1 MTAKSKRKN
10 IKPHL
15 YFVIMAGGRG
25 TRFWPRSRT
34 KRPKQLLDIVGPK
47 SILEQTI
54 DRLLPFTDWEHIFVV
69 TEISQAEAIKELLP
83 DLPETGLI
91 VEPLGRNTAPCIGL
105 AALILE
111 RIDPAATMAVLPA
124 DHYISQIPAFQETLL
139 AATQTAQSR
148 DYLVTLGIRPTFP
161 ETGYGYLERGK
172 QLMDVNGHKV
182 WEVKAFHE
190 KPDRPKA
197 EAMLKTGRFFWN
209 SGMFVWTVSAI
220 LEQMAR
226 LTPAM
231 YGELIKLK
239 KFLGTPGWE
248 EALRSGYEAM
258 ENVSIDYA
266 VMERADKV
274 LMLAGDFGW
283 NDVGSW
289 EAVYQLEPK
298 DEQGNCLEGPVL
310 ILDSRGCLVHSPQK
324 TVGLIGM
331 KDLIVV
337 DTPDALLICPRERA
351 QEVKKIVELLEAQGK
366 LELL

>member
-1 MTAKSKRKN
+1 MNAS
-10 IKPHL
+10 L

-34 KRPKQLLDIVGPK
+34 KRPKQLLDIVGSK

-54 DRLLPFTDWEHIFVV
+54 DRLLPFTDWEHIFIV
-69 TEISQAEAIKELLP
+69 TEISQAQAIRNLLP
-83 DLPETGLI
+83 GLPETQLI

-111 RIDPAATMAVLPA
+111 DIDPGATMAVLPA
-124 DHYISQIPAFQETLL
+124 DHYISQVPAFQETLL
-139 AATQTAQSR
+139 AAARTAQSGNF
-148 DYLVTLGIRPTFP
+148 LVTLGITPTFP
-161 ETGYGYLERGK
+161 ETGYGYLERGAK
-172 QLMDVNGHKV
+172 VLEVDGHEV

-190 KPDRPKA
+190 KPDRAKA

-220 LEQMAR
+220 MEQMAR

-231 YGELIKLK
+231 HGELIKLK
-239 KFLGTPGWE
+239 KCLGTPDWE
-248 EALRSGYEAM
+248 EILKAGYEAM

-266 VMERADKV
+266 VMEKAEKV
-274 LMLAGDFGW
+274 VMLAGDFGW

-289 EAVYQLEPK
+289 EAVYQLQPK
-298 DEQGNCLEGPVL
+298 DEHGNCLTGPVL
-310 ILDSRGCLVHSPQK
+310 VLDSQGCLIHSPQK
-324 TVGLIGM
+324 AVGLIGM
-331 KDLIVV
+331 KDLVVV
-337 DTPDALLICPRERA
+337 DTPDALLICPRDRA
-351 QEVKKIVELLEAQGK
+351 QEVKKIVEMLEAQGK

>member
-1 MTAKSKRKN
+1 MKS
-10 IKPHL
+10 PL

-54 DRLLPFTDWEHIFVV
+54 DRLLPFTDWEHIFIV
-69 TEISQAEAIKELLP
+69 TEISQAEAIKDLLP
-83 DLPETGLI
+83 ELPKTRLI

-111 RIDPAATMAVLPA
+111 RIDPAATMVVLPA
-124 DHYISQIPAFQETLL
+124 DHYISRISDFQETLV
-139 AATQTAQSR
+139 AAAQAALSGNF
-148 DYLVTLGIRPTFP
+148 LITLGITPTFP
-161 ETGYGYLERGK
+161 ETGYGYLERGVK
-172 QLMDVNGHKV
+172 VSEINGHDV

-209 SGMFVWTVSAI
+209 SGMFIWTVSAI
-220 LEQMAR
+220 LEQMSR
-226 LTPAM
+226 LAPAM
-231 YGELIKLK
+231 FAELKKLK
-239 KFLGTPGWE
+239 IFLGTPGWE
-248 EALRSGYEAM
+248 EALMAGYEAM

-266 VMERADKV
+266 VMEKAEKV

-289 EAVYQLEPK
+289 EAVYQLESK
-298 DEQGNCLEGPVL
+298 DEQGNCLTGPVL

-324 TVGLIGM
+324 AVGLIGM

-337 DTPDALLICPRERA
+337 DTPDALLICPRDRA
-351 QEVKKIVELLEAQGK
+351 QEVKKIVEMLEAQGK

>member
-1 MTAKSKRKN
+1 MDSSL
-10 IKPHL
+10 H
-15 YFVIMAGGRG
+15 FVIMAGGRG
-25 TRFWPRSRT
+25 TRFWPRSRA
-34 KRPKQLLDIVGPK
+34 KRPKQLLDIVGSK
-47 SILEQTI
+47 SILEQTL
-54 DRLLPFTDWEHIFVV
+54 DRLLPLTDWDHIWVV
-69 TEISQAEAIKELLP
+69 TEISQAEPIKELLP
-83 DLPETGLI
+83 ELPESRLI
-91 VEPLGRNTAPCIGL
+91 IEPLGRNTAPCIGL

-111 RIDPAATMAVLPA
+111 KTDPAAVMAVLPA

-139 AATQTAQSR
+139 AAVRTARSG
-148 DYLVTLGIRPTFP
+148 DHLVTLGIKPTFP
-161 ETGYGYLERGK
+161 ETGFGYLERGK
-172 QLMDVNGHKV
+172 PLMDINGHTV

-190 KPDRPKA
+190 KPDRSRA
-197 EAMLKTGRFFWN
+197 ELMLKTGLFFWN

-220 LEQMAR
+220 REQMAR

-231 YGELIKLK
+231 HEELLKLK
-239 KFLGTPGWE
+239 KYLDTPGWE
-248 EALRSGYEAM
+248 EALRAGYEAM

-298 DEQGNCLEGPVL
+298 DERGNYLEGPVL
-310 ILDSRGCLVHSPQK
+310 ILDSQGCLVHSPQK

-351 QEVKKIVELLEAQGK
+351 QEVKKIVEMLEAQGK
-366 LELL
+366 IELL

>member
-1 MTAKSKRKN
+1 MDTS
-10 IKPHL
+10 L
-15 YFVIMAGGRG
+15 YFVVMAGGRG

-34 KRPKQLLDIVGPK
+34 KRPKQLLDIVGSK

-54 DRLLPFTDWEHIFVV
+54 DRLLPITDWEHILVV
-69 TEISQAEAIKELLP
+69 TEASQAEAVKELLP
-83 DLPETGLI
+83 DLPKTRLI

-105 AALILE
+105 AAIILE
-111 RIDPAATMAVLPA
+111 QIDPSAVMAVLPA
-124 DHYISQIPAFQETLL
+124 DHHISQVPSFQETLL
-139 AATQTAQSR
+139 AAAQTSR
-148 DYLVTLGIRPTFP
+148 TEEYLITLGILPTFP
-161 ETGYGYLERGK
+161 ETGYGYLEQGK
-172 QLMDVNGHKV
+172 KITEINGHGV

-197 EAMLKTGRFFWN
+197 EAMLSTGRFFWN

-220 LEQMAR
+220 LNQIAR

-231 YGELIKLK
+231 YEELIKLK
-239 KFLGTPGWE
+239 KFLGTPQWE
-248 EALRSGYEAM
+248 EALKAGYEAM
-258 ENVSIDYA
+258 ENISIDFA

-289 EAVYQLEPK
+289 EAVYQLQPK
-298 DEQGNCLEGPVL
+298 DEQGNFLYGPV
-310 ILDSRGCLVHSPQK
+310 IVLDSQGCLVHSPQK
-324 TVGLIGM
+324 AVGLIGM

-337 DTPDALLICPRERA
+337 DTPDAILICPRERA

-366 LELL
+366 RELL

>member
-1 MTAKSKRKN
+1 MNNS
-10 IKPHL
+10 L

-34 KRPKQLLDIVGPK
+34 KRPKQLLDIVGLK

-54 DRLLPFTDWEHIFVV
+54 DRLLPLTDWEHIFVV

-83 DLPETGLI
+83 DLPETRLI

-111 RIDPAATMAVLPA
+111 RIDPASTMVVLPA
-124 DHYISQIPAFQETLL
+124 DHYISQIPVFQEILL
-139 AATQTAQSR
+139 AAAQTAQSG
-148 DYLVTLGIRPTFP
+148 DFLITLGIIPTFP
-161 ETGYGYLERGK
+161 ETGYGYLERGGK
-172 QLMDVNGHKV
+172 VLEVNGHEV
-182 WEVKAFHE
+182 WEVRAFHE
-190 KPDRPKA
+190 KPDRSRA

-220 LEQMAR
+220 LDQMAR

-239 KFLGTPGWE
+239 NFLGTPEWE
-248 EALRSGYEAM
+248 GSLRNGYEAM

-266 VMERADKV
+266 IMERADKV

-298 DEQGNCLEGPVL
+298 DEQGNCLEGQVL
-310 ILDSRGCLVHSPQK
+310 ILDSQGCLVLSPQK
-324 TVGLIGM
+324 AVGLIGM

>member
-1 MTAKSKRKN
+1 MNNS
-10 IKPHL
+10 IF
-15 YFVIMAGGRG
+15 FVIMAGGRG

-69 TEISQAEAIKELLP
+69 TEISQAEAIKNLLP
-83 DLPETGLI
+83 ELPETRLI

-111 RIDPAATMAVLPA
+111 GINPSATMVVLPA

-139 AATQTAQSR
+139 AAAQTAQSE
-148 DYLVTLGIRPTFP
+148 DFLITLGITPTFP

-172 QLMDVNGHKV
+172 KVLEVDGHEV

-197 EAMLKTGRFFWN
+197 EVMLKTGRFFWN

-220 LEQMAR
+220 LEQMSR

-239 KFLGTPGWE
+239 NFLGTPDWE
-248 EALRSGYEAM
+248 ESLRNGYEAM

-266 VMERADKV
+266 VMEKADKV

-289 EAVYQLEPK
+289 EAVYQLELK
-298 DEQGNCLEGPVL
+298 DEQGNCLEGQVL
-310 ILDSRGCLVHSPQK
+310 ILDSQGCLVHSPQK
-324 TVGLIGM
+324 AVGLIGM

-351 QEVKKIVELLEAQGK
+351 QEVKKIVEMLEAQGK

>member
-1 MTAKSKRKN
+1 MKS
-10 IKPHL
+10 PL

-34 KRPKQLLDIVGPK
+34 KRPKQLLDIIGPK

-54 DRLLPFTDWEHIFVV
+54 DRLLPLTDWEHIFVV
-69 TEISQAEAIKELLP
+69 TENSHAEAVKDLLP
-83 DLPETGLI
+83 ELPDSRLI

-105 AALILE
+105 TALILE
-111 RIDPAATMAVLPA
+111 RIDPAATMVVLPA
-124 DHYISQIPAFQETLL
+124 DHYISKIPAFQETLL
-139 AATQTAQSR
+139 VAARTAQSR
-148 DYLVTLGIRPTFP
+148 DYLITLGIAPTFP
-161 ETGYGYLERGK
+161 ETGYGYLERGEK
-172 QLMDVNGHKV
+172 VLEVNGHIV

-190 KPDRPKA
+190 KPDRSKA

-209 SGMFVWTVSAI
+209 SGMFIWTVSAI
-220 LEQMAR
+220 LDQMAR

-231 YGELIKLK
+231 HVELTKLK
-239 KFLGTPGWE
+239 KFLDTPEWE
-248 EALRSGYEAM
+248 EALRTGYEAM

-289 EAVYQLEPK
+289 EAVYQLESK
-298 DEQGNCLEGPVL
+298 DEQGNCLTGLVL
-310 ILDSRGCLVHSPQK
+310 ALDSQGCLVHSPQK
-324 TVGLIGM
+324 AVGLIGM
-331 KDLIVV
+331 KDLVVV

-351 QEVKKIVELLEAQGK
+351 QEVKKIVEMLEAQGK

>member
-1 MTAKSKRKN
+1 MDS
-10 IKPHL
+10 L

-34 KRPKQLLDIVGPK
+34 KRPKQLLDIFGPK

-54 DRLLPFTDWEHIFVV
+54 DRLLPITDWDHIFVV
-69 TEISQAEAIKELLP
+69 TEISQAEAVKDLLP
-83 DLPETGLI
+83 ELPETRLI

-111 RIDPAATMAVLPA
+111 RIDPEAVMIVLPA
-124 DHYISQIPAFQETLL
+124 DHYISRIPDFQDTLL
-139 AATQTAQSR
+139 AAARTAQSEEA
-148 DYLVTLGIRPTFP
+148 LITLGITPSFP
-161 ETGYGYLERGK
+161 ETGYGYLERGEK
-172 QLMDVNGHKV
+172 VSVIEGHEV

-190 KPDRPKA
+190 KPERPRA

-209 SGMFVWTVSAI
+209 SGMFVWKVTTI
-220 LEQMAR
+220 LNQMAR

-231 YGELIKLK
+231 FEELKKLK
-239 KFLGTPGWE
+239 KHLDTPEWE
-248 EALRSGYEAM
+248 EALRAGYEAM
-258 ENVSIDYA
+258 DNVSIDYA
-266 VMERADKV
+266 VMEKAEKV

-289 EAVYQLEPK
+289 EAVYQLEQK
-298 DEQGNCLEGPVL
+298 DAQGNFLSGTVMV
-310 ILDSRGCLVHSPQK
+310 LDSQGCLVHSPYK
-324 TVGLIGM
+324 AVGLIGM
-331 KDLIVV
+331 KDLVVV

>member
-1 MTAKSKRKN
+1 MDSSQ
-10 IKPHL
+10 

-34 KRPKQLLDIVGPK
+34 KRPKQLLDIVGSK

-54 DRLLPFTDWEHIFVV
+54 DRLLPLTDWEHIFVV
-69 TEISQAEAIKELLP
+69 TEISQVVPVRELLP
-83 DLPETGLI
+83 NLPETRLI

-139 AATQTAQSR
+139 AAFQTAR
-148 DYLVTLGIRPTFP
+148 AGDYLVTLGIRPTFP
-161 ETGYGYLERGK
+161 ETGYGYLEKGK
-172 QLMDVNGHKV
+172 KVLKINGQEV

-209 SGMFVWTVSAI
+209 SGMFIWTVSAI
-220 LEQMAR
+220 LKQMAR

-231 YGELIKLK
+231 YGELTKLK
-239 KFLGTPGWE
+239 KFFEAPGWE
-248 EALRSGYEAM
+248 EALRAGYEAM

-266 VMERADKV
+266 VMEKADQV

-289 EAVYQLEPK
+289 DAVYQLEPK
-298 DEQGNCLEGPVL
+298 DERGNCLEGPVL
-310 ILDSRGCLVHSPQK
+310 VLDSQGCLVHSPQK
-324 TVGLIGM
+324 AVGLIGM
-331 KDLIVV
+331 KDLVVV
-337 DTPDALLICPRERA
+337 DTPDALLICPRDRA
-351 QEVKKIVELLEAQGK
+351 QEVKKIVEMLEAQGK

>member
-1 MTAKSKRKN
+1 MDSS
-10 IKPHL
+10 L

-54 DRLLPFTDWEHIFVV
+54 DRLLPLTDWDHIFVV
-69 TEISQAEAIKELLP
+69 TEISQAGAVKGLLP
-83 DLPETGLI
+83 ELPEARLI

-111 RIDPAATMAVLPA
+111 KVDPAAVMIVLPA
-124 DHYISQIPAFQETLL
+124 DHYISQISVFQQTLL
-139 AATQTAQSR
+139 AAARTAQSEEA
-148 DYLVTLGIRPTFP
+148 LITLGITPTFP
-161 ETGYGYLERGK
+161 ETGYGYLERGEK
-172 QLMDVNGHKV
+172 VSEIDNHEV

-190 KPDRPKA
+190 KPERPKA

-220 LEQMAR
+220 VNQMAKW
-226 LTPAM
+226 TPSM
-231 YGELIKLK
+231 YQELMKLK
-239 KFLGTPGWE
+239 TFLDSPEWE
-248 EALRSGYEAM
+248 EALRKGYESM
-258 ENVSIDYA
+258 DNVSIDYA
-266 VMERADKV
+266 IMEKSDRV
-274 LMLAGDFGW
+274 FMLVGDFGW

-298 DEQGNCLEGPVL
+298 DEQGNCLTGTVMV
-310 ILDSRGCLVHSPQK
+310 LDSEGCLVHSPYK
-324 TVGLIGM
+324 VVGLIGM
-331 KDLIVV
+331 NDLVVV

-366 LELL
+366 VELL